1 MYKVVYEDK
10 TEFLG
15 GDLQNSKWNKM
26 PSRPITA
33 IYYKIP
39 NSKQT
44 LVMKGYESYNHHIE
58 RGKFLDGSETLIRI
72 ILMGKFK
79 NIVHCCSIDL
89 KTSKIDVK
97 TETFG
102 RELRGGVTT
111 GWKEGKS
118 NRNPQYYII

>member
-15 GDLQNSKWNKM
+15 GDLQNSKWNEM
-26 PSRPITA
+26 PSKPIS
-33 IYYKIP
+33 IIGYPIP
-39 NSKQT
+39 NSKQI
-44 LVMKGYESYNHHIE
+44 LVMEGYEAYNHHIE

-72 ILMGKFK
+72 ILMGKSK

-89 KTSKIDVK
+89 KTSKIDIK

-102 RELRGGVTT
+102 RELRGGATT
-111 GWKEGKS
+111 GWKEGKKLP
-118 NRNPQYYII
+118 NPQYYII